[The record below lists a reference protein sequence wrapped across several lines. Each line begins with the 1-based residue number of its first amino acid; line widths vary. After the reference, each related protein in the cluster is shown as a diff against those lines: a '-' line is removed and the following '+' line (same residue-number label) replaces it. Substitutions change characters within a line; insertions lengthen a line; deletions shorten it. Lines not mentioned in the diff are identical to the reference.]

1 MLRDSEHIAFGS
13 NIIIMHALVIHC
25 INQYTKFQVPSFT
38 SYKDIDWRKI
48 LGKVCYHRQGFDT
61 DHLRAAIPDISL
73 GASKL
78 KVGHVTLTTPLF
90 DPYAGTW
97 HSLHGNYR
105 W

>member
-13 NIIIMHALVIHC
+13 NIIIMHALVIDC

-61 DHLRAAIPDISL
+61 DHLRAKFDDSSLSHSRHITGGVEIESGSRDPDH
-73 GASKL
+73 A
-78 KVGHVTLTTPLF
+78 PF
-90 DPYAGTW
+90 
-97 HSLHGNYR
+97 
-105 W
+105 